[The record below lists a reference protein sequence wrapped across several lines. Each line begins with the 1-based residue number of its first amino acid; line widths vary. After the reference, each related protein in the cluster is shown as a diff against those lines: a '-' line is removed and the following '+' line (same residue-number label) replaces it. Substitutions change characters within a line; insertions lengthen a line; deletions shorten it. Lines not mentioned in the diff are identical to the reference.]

1 MKVRT
6 FFGIVFLFSII
17 CVALPQ
23 YTYET
28 DAEVGTDSNP
38 FERELPVPFNHYEF
52 SYETPPEETVE
63 FYEYGGLKYWVETDS
78 TGKLVAQLVNIGIV
92 TEGQVVTVPE
102 YISYKDTTCQVVSV
116 GICFQPVKYA
126 YYTNDQYIYHVGIT
140 SNLNSQPAPTKPTT
154 SVGNKDADVHYSIV
168 FKGYIKIQD
177 YAFAEFDLFRS
188 LADNGR
194 CCLTRSGLTSV
205 TFEKGVSSIGQWAF
219 ADTCLQNFTVPETVT
234 SVGDYA
240 FAGTTFMK
248 SISWNSDADIP
259 NHAFCSTLSEIK
271 INGAPKSIGNSAF
284 NLNEYLTTIIIPDSV
299 TTIGE
304 GAFEQC
310 TALKSVTIGDGV
322 IKIPKRCFRSC
333 SNLTDVSITKSVK
346 EIGGAAFNGSAIKS
360 FDFSGIEAIGSY
372 AFYGVFR
379 GTDTIELDLS
389 NIKTIGDC
397 AFQGWAAP
405 VKLTLSS
412 KIESIG
418 KSAFAFSGNIEGSDI
433 SIPANCIVESY
444 AFAGSKISSVSLA
457 DGLTLGTGAFTN
469 CSYLTNVSFGEN
481 CVLNSLTKSTDKGV
495 FEKSGIEKLTIPASL
510 TLGRNSFAYCEQL
523 KEITFENGR
532 TEITRSFEGC
542 TNLAKIKFPDELI
555 SVSDYAFYGCTA
567 LNISDTILNTSVEN
581 VLKWGVNAFAG
592 TASLKVYDLFEEDL
606 EGSITFLKLTLNVN
620 GVPRTHSFM
629 VDIEGATNS
638 MKLDAPYE
646 YEYTMPDDFA
656 GFTEGIMNKK
666 MPKFVFPNNFYQ
678 TYDGAVYS
686 SDGFTLLKVP
696 YNQLNLA
703 IPENVTTIAPDACYQ
718 TYLTLVKIPASVT
731 EIGSSA
737 FYCCTNLSAVELN
750 EGLKR
755 IGDYAF
761 SLTCLKEV
769 VLPSSVEYV
778 GDTAFYGVDITVP
791 YDSHLTHVGK
801 QGLSIA
807 EGGSVL
813 IPSSISDIG
822 DIPFG
827 YKMSEVYLTANPSEY
842 PENLLRS
849 ADRKVTIEN
858 VEVLAHP
865 YDVAFYLPLG
875 TDISDI
881 SFDQLLGCERGYFG
895 GYYVNTSDGPL
906 IVDDKIVTSSGT
918 IVYFYTSLG
927 QIAGTECVTD
937 SDGAIITLSIGT
949 WTVYDVVYSTDKGT
963 VMALDSESPYV
974 LRIKLSGEFDGT
986 IVTIS
991 ERLSE
996 ETVTITFEANGG
1008 TSCPSVTVGKGRTI
1022 SESNY
1027 PTPTKNRSEFAGWFD
1042 IDGNEIKEYSPI
1054 DSDITLYAKWIEA
1067 NPRIIFDDDSHMVV
1081 KVNGSEVSSGYRV
1094 SSEDKVSIE
1103 WTSTIDGYSFDHW
1116 SITSLGNTVTA
1127 DSSTYALTNIVDD
1140 TEVVLYERYYNP
1152 SDNIRYINSVDF
1164 SEDTGALYL
1173 QWTTG
1178 FNQNTAGMKW
1188 TGGSGTPLVIDDRLY
1203 TRAGDKV
1210 YMYDL
1215 DTGRVLK
1222 TVQSVESGSFYHY
1235 LGYANGMI
1243 FDYMSSKVY
1252 DSDLEYVCDSP
1263 IAVSKLVSD
1272 DTGIYMFSG
1281 SSGIYKYS
1289 LDLKTMIWKF
1299 SDGYRSYSNW
1309 GSPGGI
1315 QIYDGYLYW
1324 VGLTKNKEITLQS
1337 VDLATGTDF
1346 HDIVYSEY
1354 KNYMLDDG
1362 WITCADGAIFISI
1375 YSTGLFGESV
1385 GLGGGI
1391 LATAIDKGVF
1401 SEDYK
1406 YYELTEKSQSNF
1418 IVYNGRGYINSGYKF
1433 YVFDVDGANLTEV
1446 YSYQH
1451 QRYTH
1456 GGITLNIPP
1465 GSDSVEI
1472 LFIPYDP
1479 ISTIVMFYDE
1489 PGQTLPKYR
1498 YLGCEVVIQYNTQ
1511 AVRFTDDGR
1520 IYFYNDFGNIFVLGD
1535 KIETTFLMIREN
1547 DRIRCITYDGT
1558 VEDAI
1563 KELNIPDTYYKYMLD
1578 GFNGSSQIDY
1588 DSTATDGYRIFYFAD
1603 VPLTSTVWS
1612 EDLQWY
1618 SEEYG
1623 MMTINHIKLGNLY
1636 LDGAKFTLVDNDGY
1650 TYTVKY
1656 VDSDGKELK
1665 TAYTGKA
1672 ALGSEL
1678 DLTELT
1684 KDLIVGYTYVGPSV
1698 KGFKISINESENVL
1712 SLVYASL
1719 TPVVKDLKD
1728 SAVDGTATVT
1738 GLQTIADEGNSVEL
1752 ELPEGTITLDNG
1764 ILKKLGTDDAV
1775 SVSLTKVVTENLSE
1789 ELRRNVPAEATVY
1802 SITLMSADAYLTE
1815 LGGTATITIATA
1827 VSGKNAALWHLADT
1841 GDLNRIDDAVFADG
1855 AVTFTTDHFSYY
1867 VIGTIAE
1874 DVADDNGSVLIICLG
1889 VAIVVLVIVGVLLMR
1904 RRSSDA

>member
-1 MKVRT
+1 M
-6 FFGIVFLFSII
+6 LS
-17 CVALPQ
+17 A
-23 YTYET
+23 T
-28 DAEVGTDSNP
+28 DESDADTVSTTDP
-38 FERELPVPFNHYEF
+38 FERPLPVPFNHYIYYYKT
-52 SYETPPEETVE
+52 SPQDTIE
-63 FYEYGGLKYWVETDS
+63 FYEYGGLKYWVEFDS
-78 TGKLVAQLVNIGIV
+78 TGKYVAQLVNVGVV
-92 TEGQVVTVPE
+92 TEGQVITVPE
-102 YISYKDTTCQVVSV
+102 YIQYMGTNCQVVSV
-116 GICFQPVKYA
+116 GICFQPIDFSKYS
-126 YYTNDQYIYHVGIT
+126 DQEYVYHVGLT
-140 SNLNSQPAPTKPTT
+140 SNLNSQPTPTFPTNGIGD
-154 SVGNKDADVHYSIV
+154 VDADVHYSII
-168 FKGYIKIQD
+168 FKGCVKVQD
-177 YAFAEFDLFRS
+177 YAFSEFNVFRS
-188 LADNGR
+188 LVGNSK
-194 CCLTRSGLTSV
+194 CFYTKSGLTSV
-205 TFEKGVSSIGQWAF
+205 TFEKGASSIGQWAF
-219 ADTCLQNFTVPETVT
+219 THTCIKDATVPETV
-234 SVGDYA
+234 SYVGDYA
-240 FAGTTFMK
+240 FCKAYSLDTVIWK
-248 SISWNSDADIP
+248 CDADVP
-259 NHAFCSTLSEIK
+259 NYAFSTTLSK
-271 INGAPKSIGNSAF
+271 IQFEGNPKKIGDSAF
-284 NLNEYLTTIIIPDSV
+284 SLNDKLNTISIPESV
-299 TTIGE
+299 ETIGE

-310 TALKSVTIGDGV
+310 TALKSVTIGSGV
-322 IKIPKRCFRSC
+322 TKIPSRCFRSC

-346 EIGGAAFNGSAIKS
+346 EIGGAAFIQTALKS
-360 FDFSGIEAIGSY
+360 FDFSGIEVIGSY
-372 AFYGVFR
+372 AFYGVFC
-379 GTDTIELDLS
+379 GTDTVELNLS
-389 NIKTIGDC
+389 NIKTIDDC
-397 AFQGWAAP
+397 AFQCCKAP

-412 KIESIG
+412 KIDSIG
-418 KSAFAFSGNIEGSDI
+418 KSAFAFSGDIEGSDI
-433 SIPANCIVESY
+433 VIPADCTVGSY
-444 AFAGSKISSVSLA
+444 AFSSTKITSVSIG
-457 DGLTLGTGAFTN
+457 DGCVVGTGAFYN
-469 CSYLTNVSFGEN
+469 CSNLKNISFGKN
-481 CVLNSLTKSTDKGV
+481 IILDDPVKSTDKSV
-495 FEKSGIEKLTIPASL
+495 FEKSGIESLVIPASM
-510 TLGRNSFAYCEQL
+510 TLGRNSFAFCEQL

-567 LNISDTILNTSVEN
+567 LNISDTVLNTPAEN
-581 VLKWGVNAFAG
+581 VLKWGANAFAG
-592 TASLKVYDLFEEDL
+592 TASLKVYDLFEGDL

-678 TYDGAVYS
+678 TYDGVVYS

-703 IPENVTTIAPDACYQ
+703 IPEKVTTIAPYACYQ
-718 TYLTLVKIPASVT
+718 TYLTLVKIPSSVT
-731 EIGSSA
+731 EIGSRA

-778 GDTAFYGVDITVP
+778 GDTAFYGVNITIP
-791 YDSHLTHVGK
+791 FDSHLTHVGK

-813 IPSSISDIG
+813 IPSSITEIG
-822 DIPFG
+822 DMPFG
-827 YKMSEVYLTANPSEY
+827 YKMSEVYLTAKPSEY

-906 IVDDKIVTSSGT
+906 IVDDMIVTSLGT

-927 QIAGTECVTD
+927 QITGTECVSD
-937 SDGAIITLSIGT
+937 SDGVIITLSIGT
-949 WTVYDVVYSTDKGT
+949 WTEYDVAYSTDKGT
-963 VMALDSESPYV
+963 VIALDSESPYV
-974 LRIKLSGEFDGT
+974 LRIRLSGEFDGT
-986 IVTIS
+986 VVTIS
-991 ERLSE
+991 ERISE
-996 ETVTITFEANGG
+996 EKVTITFEANGG
-1008 TSCPSVTVGKGRTI
+1008 TSCPSVTLGKGRTI

-1027 PTPTKNRSEFAGWFD
+1027 PAPTKNRSEFAGWFD
-1042 IDGNEIKEYSPI
+1042 INGNEIKEYSPI
-1054 DSDITLYAKWIEA
+1054 GSDITLYAKWIEA
-1067 NPRIIFDDDSHMVV
+1067 NPRIIFDDDSHMIV
-1081 KVNGSEVSSGYRV
+1081 KVNGSEVSSGYRI

-1103 WTSTIDGYSFDHW
+1103 WASTIDGYSFDHW

-1127 DSSTYALTNIVDD
+1127 DSSTYALTDIVDD

-1252 DSDLEYVCDSP
+1252 DSDLEYICDSP

-1289 LDLKTMIWKF
+1289 LNLKTRIWKF

-1324 VGLTKNKEITLQS
+1324 VGLTKDKEITLQS

-1346 HDIVYSEY
+1346 HNIVYSEY

-1362 WITCADGAIFISI
+1362 WITCANGAIFIGI

-1433 YVFDVDGANLTEV
+1433 YVFDVDGANLKEV

-1456 GGITLNIPP
+1456 GGITLNVPP

-1479 ISTIVMFYDE
+1479 IATIVMFYDE
-1489 PGQTLPKYR
+1489 PGQTQPKYR

-1578 GFNGSSQIDY
+1578 GFNGSSQIEY

-1623 MMTINHIKLGNLY
+1623 MMTINNIKLGNLY
-1636 LDGAKFTLVDNDGY
+1636 LDGAEFTLVDNDGY

-1684 KDLIVGYTYVGPSV
+1684 KYLIVGYRYVGPSV
-1698 KGFKISINESENVL
+1698 EGFKISINESVNVL

-1728 SAVDGTATVT
+1728 STIDGTATVT

-1752 ELPEGTITLDNG
+1752 ELPEGTISLDNG
-1764 ILKKLGTDDAV
+1764 ILKKLGTDEVV
-1775 SVSLTKVVTENLSE
+1775 SVSLTKVVTEDLSE

-1815 LGGTATITIATA
+1815 LGGTATITIPTA

-1841 GDLNRIDDAVFADG
+1841 GDLNRIEDAVFADG
-1855 AVTFTTDHFSYY
+1855 AVTFTTNHFSYY

-1874 DVADDNGSVLIICLG
+1874 DAADDNGSVLIICLG